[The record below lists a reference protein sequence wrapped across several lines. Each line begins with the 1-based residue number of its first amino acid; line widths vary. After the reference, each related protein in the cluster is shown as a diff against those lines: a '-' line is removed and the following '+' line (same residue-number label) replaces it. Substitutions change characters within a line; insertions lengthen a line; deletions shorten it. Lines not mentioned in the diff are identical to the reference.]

1 MPERFV
7 SSRLSSD
14 VIEFLSKRGMTLAD
28 IGAAIGAT
36 KSFISRVRSG
46 ERGLTI
52 DHLISLEQKIG
63 EPLPLLL
70 LRATPIDSVR
80 KDLRPLYRMT
90 EKMLIRSGGNKPRR
104 TARRRSK
111 AA

>member
-1 MPERFV
+1 MPERIV
-7 SSRLSSD
+7 SSRLSSN
-14 VIEFLSKRGMTLAD
+14 VIDLLCKRGMTLAE

-46 ERGLTI
+46 ERGLTN
-52 DHLISLEQKIG
+52 DHLIALEQKVG

-70 LRATPIDSVR
+70 LRATPIESVR
-80 KDLRPLYRMT
+80 RDLRPLYRMT
-90 EKMLIRSGGNKPRR
+90 EKMLAKSSAAKPRR
-104 TARRRSK
+104 SARRGK

>member
-1 MPERFV
+1 MV

-14 VIEFLSKRGMTLAD
+14 VIDFLSERRTTLTE

-52 DHLISLEQKIG
+52 DHLIALEQKMG

-70 LRATPIDSVR
+70 LRATPIESVR

-90 EKMLIRSGGNKPRR
+90 EKMLIKTSGGKTRR
-104 TARRRSK
+104 SARRGTK

>member
-1 MPERFV
+1 MAERFV
-7 SSRLSSD
+7 SSRLSAD
-14 VIEFLSKRGMTLAD
+14 VVDLLCKRGMTLAD
-28 IGAAIGAT
+28 IGAAIGVT

-52 DHLISLEQKIG
+52 DHLIALEQKVG

-70 LRATPIDSVR
+70 MRATPIDSVR
-80 KDLRPLYRMT
+80 EDLRPLYRMT
-90 EKMLIRSGGNKPRR
+90 EKMLLKSTTKPRR
-104 TARRRSK
+104 SRRRSK